1 MVMNL
6 LTTKPQK
13 MDDHKIKG
21 IISDILNR
29 KNEISDDTP
38 ETSVKFELNFIK
50 DSMRVF
56 EDQLKVNDSVVS
68 KEVKR
73 LIQSESYLDFER
85 LINTKI
91 ELMRT

>member
-1 MVMNL
+1 MNL